1 MILTIWTFFSYG
13 SSSTTFRN
21 DKIVREKMAKKMAV
35 IYKDG
40 STIKMAMADGR
51 WQSFSTTFRF
61 RLQMTNKWQM
71 KIED

>member
-1 MILTIWTFFSYG
+1 VKKWQ
-13 SSSTTFRN
+13 
-21 DKIVREKMAKKMAV
+21 KKMAV